1 MLHRQSVLA
10 LFMALSLSLP
20 AAAQAP
26 APAPA
31 PKPAPAQAP
40 SAADIRRQEMINA
53 FEDGW
58 KVAVKGKADV
68 PLMT

>member
-20 AAAQAP
+20 AAAQ